1 VRAGLNLGDR
11 CNFVSRSKKGK
22 CKLIVSSHP
31 QVPSIGQMLPVLKEE
46 NDGSTPSVPK
56 ESEHLPCHRRVRSF
70 WTWSAPDSVK
80 TVESRIWAEREMYA
94 NHCLGYRTE
103 HDVQSKV
110 TLYIRDCINALDLNL
125 TIAEDFQVAGVK
137 EDVLLI
143 LNNFQPVGSIKFK
156 KPEKKKTDA
165 VLQDE
170 SSTLIQPTVI
180 GELCDQLRLV
190 SSFYGSGPACGILMN
205 GEEMVIAWESCD
217 DDIMNRRFENDTVGP
232 SRDFCLS
239 PSKTDP
245 RWVHE
250 VEVERGDVGLVQVGM
265 EDPDKRVLSTT
276 DVLSMR
282 DPASFDYICTALLRM
297 SRVKYG
303 HTTSSQCLFGIHAG
317 TSKRVTWHPISRE
330 QVEQRLNKNNCP
342 QADTTS
348 LLILEDLGKGGSGRA
363 WLACTMSFSAVCVI
377 KFSIKPMER
386 VDSELEAE
394 RDAWHAVYPAFK
406 SLVRVNNWSGWV
418 GLIMPHFGQVQP
430 HERQRYYPEV
440 MKALRALDGAG
451 YVHNDVKW
459 ANMGMY
465 LTAEGPVVI
474 LYDLGSVAVRTAA
487 NVNWIDKAV
496 HKLYPDGIPDESD
509 LDMQ

>member
-1 VRAGLNLGDR
+1 
-11 CNFVSRSKKGK
+11 
-22 CKLIVSSHP
+22 
-31 QVPSIGQMLPVLKEE
+31 
-46 NDGSTPSVPK
+46 
-56 ESEHLPCHRRVRSF
+56 
-70 WTWSAPDSVK
+70 
-80 TVESRIWAEREMYA
+80 
-94 NHCLGYRTE
+94 
-103 HDVQSKV
+103 
-110 TLYIRDCINALDLNL
+110 
-125 TIAEDFQVAGVK
+125 
-137 EDVLLI
+137 
-143 LNNFQPVGSIKFK
+143 
-156 KPEKKKTDA
+156 
-165 VLQDE
+165 
-170 SSTLIQPTVI
+170 
-180 GELCDQLRLV
+180 
-190 SSFYGSGPACGILMN
+190 
-205 GEEMVIAWESCD
+205 MVIAWEACD
-217 DDIMNRRFENDTVGP
+217 DDIMNRRFEHDTVGP

-250 VEVERGDVGLVQVGM
+250 VEVERGDVGLAQVGM

-276 DVLSMR
+276 DVLNMR

-297 SRVKYG
+297 SRVRFG
-303 HTTSSQCLFGIHAG
+303 HTTSSHFLFGIHAG

-363 WLACTMSFSAVCVI
+363 WLACTMSFSAVGVI
-377 KFSIKPMER
+377 KFSKEPMER

-418 GLIMPHFGQVQP
+418 GLMMPHFGQVQP

-440 MKALRALDGAG
+440 MKALRAFDGAG